1 VSDLVSF
8 FVTDGVISAKNVD
21 SRDDGAS
28 ESVFKTNDQCQRYV
42 ITGCAVF
49 SSVSSIRWQDSKV
62 DGYFDLST
70 IDLEREATLPKF
82 LHQLCGTRYSRW
94 KMALDDDVIRIMIHT
109 DSHLGFKERDPVRGD
124 DSFAAFE
131 EALKQ
136 AKNLHA
142 DMVLHAGDMFHENK
156 PTRRTMHQT
165 MKIFRDHCLGEDP
178 VYITCTN
185 EQKEVFK
192 NNDGHVNYED
202 PYSCVSLP
210 YFAIHGNHDD
220 PSREGTG
227 GEALA
232 ALDLL
237 AVSNLINYYGK
248 SERVDDIEI
257 HPVLINKNGT
267 KLALYGLGAVRD
279 ERLNRMWR
287 NKKVRFVRPRDVEG
301 EEKWFNILVLHQNRD
316 YGRGTKNCIHE
327 SMIPQWVNVVIWG
340 NEHECQ
346 PELAETL
353 VGTFRIYQPGSSV
366 ATSLVKTES
375 AEFPKK
381 FGVLEIRG
389 IKFRLKT
396 YPFTQVR
403 PFLFGE
409 IKLQE
414 IPQLDPQDPN
424 VQEKVATVLQK
435 RIQNMIDEGREMSR
449 AVEAGAHTLQL
460 ANRVKDP
467 SLILLR
473 LRVEYEGFVSL
484 NQQRFGALFVGKVAN
499 PSELLLFSKS
509 KKYGGGKSGTT
520 GAASAKRLPA
530 FLQGGDAEDG
540 DDASKISLDEL
551 VFESLNRNSSL
562 NILPSTEMETAI
574 NAFVVKKNPNA
585 IMDAVQH
592 ALEVAQDSIWKDKG
606 APSTRDA
613 ISSAAAILKSNVE
626 GKSGSGKPS
635 AKSAAIAELLASKPG
650 STAPGSD
657 DDSVKAPAKRGRA
670 GASKPAAAAAAKKSA
685 KGKRALSPEMDT
697 ESQNE
702 NDSIQDSEEDLA
714 PKRKGAIA
722 AKATKAKAP
731 PARPSR
737 AKAKKSYVDEFNSDN
752 DGGGDDYAD
761 DVDAVE
767 MSDGEDEE
775 EEEEAEKPKGRGRAA
790 PKKAVKKPAAKKA
803 ATPVKRAPA
812 KKRQIDEES
821 DVMDL
826 VSSDEEVKPKPRA
839 RVDVDVSQVKLT
851 AGYTPGNGSIL
862 NDQGVGSGM
871 SISAS
876 GLTAPARKRALP
888 GALSQ
893 RSVANQDWD

>member
-1 VSDLVSF
+1 
-8 FVTDGVISAKNVD
+8 
-21 SRDDGAS
+21 
-28 ESVFKTNDQCQRYV
+28 
-42 ITGCAVF
+42 
-49 SSVSSIRWQDSKV
+49 
-62 DGYFDLST
+62 
-70 IDLEREATLPKF
+70 
-82 LHQLCGTRYSRW
+82 
-94 KMALDDDVIRIMIHT
+94 MALDDDVIRIMIHT
-109 DSHLGFKERDPVRGD
+109 DSHLGFKERDPARGD

-327 SMIPQWVNVVIWG
+327 SMIPQWVNVVVWG

-403 PFLFGE
+403 PFLFGD
-409 IKLQE
+409 IKLQDM
-414 IPQLDPQDPN
+414 PQLDPQDPN
-424 VQEKVATVLQK
+424 VQEKVAMVLQK
-435 RIQNMIDEGREMSR
+435 RIQNMIDEGRELSR
-449 AVEAGAHTLQL
+449 AVEVGAQTLQL
-460 ANRVKDP
+460 TNRVKEP

-473 LRVEYEGFVSL
+473 LRVEYGGFVSL
-484 NQQRFGALFVGKVAN
+484 NQQRFGALFVGRVAN
-499 PSELLLFSKS
+499 PSELLLFAKS
-509 KKYGGGKSGTT
+509 KKYGGGKSGST
-520 GAASAKRLPA
+520 GAATARRLPA
-530 FLQGGDAEDG
+530 FLRGGDAEEG

-562 NILPSTEMETAI
+562 SILPSTEMETAI
-574 NAFVVKKNPNA
+574 NSFVIKKNPNA

-606 APSTRDA
+606 APATRDA
-613 ISSAAAILKSNVE
+613 ISSAAAMLKSSVE
-626 GKSGSGKPS
+626 GKSGPSKAS
-635 AKSAAIAELLASKPG
+635 AKSIAIAELLAPKLG
-650 STAPGSD
+650 ATAPDSG

-670 GASKPAAAAAAKKSA
+670 GAAKPAAAVAKKGA
-685 KGKRALSPEMDT
+685 KGKRALSPEVGT
-697 ESQNE
+697 ESQNDS
-702 NDSIQDSEEDLA
+702 DSIQDSEDDAA
-714 PKRKGAIA
+714 PKRKGAVAA
-722 AKATKAKAP
+722 AKVTKAKAAS
-731 PARPSR
+731 ARPSR
-737 AKAKKSYVDEFNSDN
+737 AKTKKSYTEEVGSGEE
-752 DGGGDDYAD
+752 DGEDDYAD
-761 DVDAVE
+761 DVEEVD
-767 MSDGEDEE
+767 MSDEE
-775 EEEEAEKPKGRGRAA
+775 EEEEKPKAHSRAA
-790 PKKAVKKPAAKKA
+790 PKKVAAARKVATKKE
-803 ATPVKRAPA
+803 ATSTKRAPA
-812 KKRQIDEES
+812 KKKQTEE
-821 DVMDL
+821 DTEVMDL
-826 VSSDEEVKPKPRA
+826 VSSDEEISRPKPRV
-839 RVDVDVSQVKLT
+839 RVEVDVSQVKLT
-851 AGYTPGNGSIL
+851 AGYTPGNGSML
-862 NDQGVGSGM
+862 NDQGVGSGI

-876 GLTAPARKRALP
+876 GLAASARKRALP
-888 GALSQ
+888 GALGQ